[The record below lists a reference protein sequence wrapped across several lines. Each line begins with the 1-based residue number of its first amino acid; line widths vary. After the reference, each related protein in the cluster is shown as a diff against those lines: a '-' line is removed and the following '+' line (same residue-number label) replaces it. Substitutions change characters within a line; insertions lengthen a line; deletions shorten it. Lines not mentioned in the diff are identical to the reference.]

1 MNLSS
6 VNKYIEKFNKL
17 IINRE
22 SRPRKGNLKAGV
34 DLGTANIVLAIVDE
48 KGNPIAGASREA
60 KVVKDGL
67 VVDYVKAIDIVRELK
82 GEVEDILGE
91 DINEAAVAVPPG
103 TQKGNTKAIA
113 NVVESVGIE
122 VINIVDEPTAA
133 ASVLK
138 ITDGAVIDVGG
149 GTTGIS
155 VLKDGK
161 VIYVADE
168 PTGGTHM
175 TLVLAGGYGLS
186 FDEAE
191 KLKRDVNR
199 EKEVFTV
206 IKPVVEKM
214 ADIVKRH
221 LSNYPVDKI
230 YIVGGACSFRDFED
244 VFTKY
249 IGIESIKP
257 AMPLLVTPLGIAL
270 NCNGEGENI
279 GS

>member
-1 MNLSS
+1 MNLSN
-6 VNKYIEKFNKL
+6 VNEYIEKFNKL
-17 IINRE
+17 IMNKE
-22 SRPRKGNLKAGV
+22 SKFEEGNLKVGI
-34 DLGTANIVLAIVDE
+34 DLGTANIVLAVVDE
-48 KGNPIAGASREA
+48 AGNPIAGASREA

-82 GEVEDILGE
+82 AEVEDILGE
-91 DINEAAVAVPPG
+91 DIKEAAVAIPPG
-103 TQKGNTKAIA
+103 TLKGNTKAIA

-122 VINIVDEPTAA
+122 VINVVDEPTAA

-138 ITDGAVIDVGG
+138 ITDGAVVDVGG

-175 TLVLAGGYGLS
+175 TLVLAGSYRLS

-191 KLKRDVNR
+191 NIKREAKR

-206 IKPVVEKM
+206 VKPVVEKM

-230 YIVGGACSFRDFED
+230 YIVGGACSFSEFED

-249 IGIESIKP
+249 IGTESVKP
-257 AMPLLVTPLGIAL
+257 SMPLLVTPLGIAL
-270 NCNGEGENI
+270 NCNRDGE
-279 GS
+279 